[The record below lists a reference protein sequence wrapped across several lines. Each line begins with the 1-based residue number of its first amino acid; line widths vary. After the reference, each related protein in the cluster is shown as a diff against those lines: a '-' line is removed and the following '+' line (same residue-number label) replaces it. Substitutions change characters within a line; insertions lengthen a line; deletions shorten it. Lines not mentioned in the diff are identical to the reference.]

1 MASDLK
7 IIIPVAGIGTRL
19 RPHTHTVPKPLLPV
33 AGKEM
38 LAHIV
43 DPLVDLDPEKVIF
56 VVGYLGDRIV
66 EFIRQNYDFNA
77 TFVEQKELLGL
88 GFAINIGM
96 EQMTPGRLLIV
107 LGDTI
112 AHTDFSEFVAD
123 GDAIGLKKVRDP
135 RRFGIAVI
143 ENNRIVEFEEKPA
156 NPRSDL
162 AIIGLYYFDD
172 SRPLKRNLERL
183 IESGKTTRGEIQL
196 TDALDLMVRDGA
208 TFRPFEVDGWYDCGK
223 KETILSTNREL
234 LNKASEAADCAG
246 SVIIPPVSISKSAT
260 IEDSI
265 IGPHVTIM
273 DDAVVRRAIVRN
285 SIIGRDAR
293 VENCMLD
300 ESLIGEKARVG
311 GKFRELNIG
320 DSTEVQ

>member
-19 RPHTHTVPKPLLPV
+19 RPHTYTVPKPLLPV

-43 DPLVDLDPEKVIF
+43 DPLAGLDPAEVIF
-56 VVGYLGDRIV
+56 VVGYRGDQIV
-66 EFIRQNYDFNA
+66 DFIKHNYDFNA

-88 GFAINIGM
+88 GFAINIGLEKM
-96 EQMTPGRLLIV
+96 DPGKLLIV

-112 AHTDFSEFVAD
+112 AHTDFGDFVSD

-172 SRPLKRNLERL
+172 SSILKRHLERL
-183 IESGKTTRGEIQL
+183 IASGKTTRGEIQL

-234 LNKASEAADCAG
+234 LNNASEAADYAG
-246 SVIIPPVSISKSAT
+246 SVIIPPVSISPSAK
-260 IEDSI
+260 IEDSV

-273 DDAVVRRAIVRN
+273 DDAIVRKAIVRN
-285 SIIGRDAR
+285 SIISKDA
-293 VENCMLD
+293 EIESCLLN
-300 ESLIGEKARVG
+300 ESLIGEKAKVR
-311 GKFRELNIG
+311 GKFRQLNIG